1 MKFSRVLALL
11 AKERRQ
17 LFRDPFNIVVGIA
30 VVPCAGC
37 APYLLISS
45 LVKNQ
50 FVASQLAIV
59 VTLFGSYF
67 PLSTLIFR
75 PGASPLGLVNFTVF
89 PSATLPSM
97 ISFASGVSISF

>member
-1 MKFSRVLALL
+1 MKFSRVLALI
-11 AKERRQ
+11 AKSRRQ
-17 LFRDPFNIVVGIA
+17 LFAIRSTSSSESRS
-30 VVPCAGC
+30 CR